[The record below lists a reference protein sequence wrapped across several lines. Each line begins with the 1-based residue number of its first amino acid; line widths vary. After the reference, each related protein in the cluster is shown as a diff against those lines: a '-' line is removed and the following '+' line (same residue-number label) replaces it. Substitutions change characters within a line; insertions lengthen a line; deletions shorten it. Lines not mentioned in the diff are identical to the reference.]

1 LICISSSPIQFA
13 DAFLE
18 SRYPKCVKIRW
29 RSNIARSHTFSDVV
43 MSEGIKGMSPA
54 KCLDDSEEVA
64 GSKMI
69 PSNYTPACRKLCFCT
84 SVARLNHHN
93 IRHAPLLRL
102 ARPLSSRNFCTRV
115 ISPGTI
121 LSRRLIEKRRSKA
134 GPHREHGIKMMQ
146 IFSGKIIRGPCKSL
160 SLSAERAP
168 VAIKA
173 RTTSHRS
180 TKGKMEG

>member
-1 LICISSSPIQFA
+1 MDVSKTHRVVEMSRHTLFTRLPAYRVALFWLSICICSDSDDVGPVNLLRMWLISVGIHLICISSSPIQFA

-54 KCLDDSEEVA
+54 KCLDDSEEIA

-121 LSRRLIEKRRSKA
+121 LSRRLI
-134 GPHREHGIKMMQ
+134 
-146 IFSGKIIRGPCKSL
+146 
-160 SLSAERAP
+160 
-168 VAIKA
+168 
-173 RTTSHRS
+173 
-180 TKGKMEG
+180 